1 MRKRPGVEEGVE
13 EGVRVPR
20 GEPSD
25 KSETELWNA
34 AADAYADGEGCA
46 PSFHGPMCSVCKD
59 GTSARLG
66 VCEPCDDATQSRTVG
81 ALIGGSVALVVLCF
95 GGAMWFVR
103 QARAEAGRRG
113 LIETAITFY
122 KDKYDEKAANESG
135 SDDDNDALAPEVPDP
150 ESARPPA
157 APPSPISPA
166 LFTTRAT
173 DALHAILHHTISR
186 I

>member
-1 MRKRPGVEEGVE
+1 
-13 EGVRVPR
+13 
-20 GEPSD
+20 
-25 KSETELWNA
+25 
-34 AADAYADGEGCA
+34 
-46 PSFHGPMCSVCKD
+46 
-59 GTSARLG
+59 
-66 VCEPCDDATQSRTVG
+66 
-81 ALIGGSVALVVLCF
+81 
-95 GGAMWFVR
+95 MWFVR

-135 SDDDNDALAPEVPDP
+135 SDDDDDDALAPEVPDP
-150 ESARPPA
+150 EPARPPA
-157 APPSPISPA
+157 TPTSRISPA